1 MSIEMFY
8 SRPMSTESLHIIPE
22 RIETQIINEGA
33 LKQKISQDIRPK
45 RTCIKSLNKRLIESQ
60 KKDKIKNT
68 ILICTVFFSIGIF
81 GFILG

>member
-1 MSIEMFY
+1 
-8 SRPMSTESLHIIPE
+8 MSTESIHRTPKIVK
-22 RIETQIINEGA
+22 TQITNEGI
-33 LKQKISQDIRPK
+33 LEQKIYQDIRPK
-45 RTCIKSLNKRLIESQ
+45 RTCIKDLNKKLIENQ

>member
-1 MSIEMFY
+1 
-8 SRPMSTESLHIIPE
+8 MSTESIHRTPKIVK
-22 RIETQIINEGA
+22 TQITNEGI
-33 LKQKISQDIRPK
+33 LEHKIYQDLRPK
-45 RTCIKSLNKRLIESQ
+45 RTCMKDLNKKLIENQ

>member
-1 MSIEMFY
+1 MLY
-8 SRPMSTESLHIIPE
+8 YQPMSTESIHGTAKIVK
-22 RIETQIINEGA
+22 TQITNEGI
-33 LKQKISQDIRPK
+33 LEQKIYQDIRPK
-45 RTCIKSLNKRLIESQ
+45 RTCIKDLNKKLIENQ